1 MNKEYKYIYTCSDM
15 ARVWSGTVNLID
27 QDNPDTKKNA
37 LQYLHTQYKDSKCR
51 VFSQIINN
59 SIKEKGITHEQKD
72 VIYTSIF
79 YK

>member
-1 MNKEYKYIYTCSDM
+1 M

-37 LQYLHTQYKDSKCR
+37 LQYLHTQYKNSNCL

-59 SIKEKGITHEQKD
+59 SIKDKGITHEQKE
-72 VIYTSIF
+72 VIYTSIC